1 VHCNEIILIFI
12 SFVFQFLA
20 MKYLVRILLLLPLT
34 FLGQTSFEKGENYFK
49 LEKWE
54 LAKVQLEKSLK
65 QNPSDLKSIEYL
77 GDIQCHSMNWQ
88 QAIPYYEKLMKVK
101 PSEAEYFYK
110 FGGATAMLAKE
121 SNKFSAL
128 SLIHDAIDSFE
139 KTIALDRN
147 HIGARWAL
155 LEIYIQLPGIV
166 GGSERKA
173 KKYAEELLRI
183 SPVDGYLAKGHVE
196 EYFRRY
202 SAAEKNYKKAIEIG
216 NSLTTYQK
224 LANLYKNKMD
234 QPEKAKQLLAAYNEK
249 NKS

>member
-1 VHCNEIILIFI
+1 
-12 SFVFQFLA
+12 
-20 MKYLVRILLLLPLT
+20 MKYLILTLLLPLT

-54 LAKVQLEKSLK
+54 LAKVQFEKNLK

-77 GDIQCHSMNWQ
+77 GDIQCQSQNWVK
-88 QAIPYYEKLMKVK
+88 AVPYYERLKKAK
-101 PSEAEYFYK
+101 PSVAEYYYK
-110 FGGATAMLAKE
+110 YAGATAMQAKE
-121 SNKFSAL
+121 SNKFAAL
-128 SLIHDAIDSFE
+128 SLINDAIDNFE
-139 KTIALDRN
+139 KTIALNPN
-147 HIGARWAL
+147 HIGSRWAL

-173 KKYAEELLRI
+173 KKYADQLLKI

-196 EYFRRY
+196 EYFKRY
-202 SAAEKNYKKAIEIG
+202 TAAEKNYKKAIEVG
-216 NSLTTYQK
+216 NSLATYQK

-234 QPEKAKQLLAAYNEK
+234 QPEKAKQILAAYNEK

>member
-1 VHCNEIILIFI
+1 
-12 SFVFQFLA
+12 
-20 MKYLVRILLLLPLT
+20 MKYLILTLLLPLT

-54 LAKVQLEKSLK
+54 LAKVQFEKNLK

-77 GDIQCHSMNWQ
+77 GDIQCQSQNWLK
-88 QAIPYYEKLMKVK
+88 AVPYYERLKKAK
-101 PSEAEYFYK
+101 PSVAEYYYK
-110 FGGATAMLAKE
+110 YAGATAMQAKE
-121 SNKFSAL
+121 SNKFTAL
-128 SLIHDAIDSFE
+128 SLINDAIDNFE
-139 KTIALDRN
+139 KTIALNPN
-147 HIGARWAL
+147 HIGSRWAL

-173 KKYAEELLRI
+173 KKYADQLLKI

-196 EYFRRY
+196 EYFKRY
-202 SAAEKNYKKAIEIG
+202 TAAEKNYKKAIEVG
-216 NSLTTYQK
+216 NSLATYQK

-234 QPEKAKQLLAAYNEK
+234 QPEKAKQILAAYNEK

>member
-1 VHCNEIILIFI
+1 
-12 SFVFQFLA
+12 
-20 MKYLVRILLLLPLT
+20 MKYLILTLLLPLT

-54 LAKVQLEKSLK
+54 LAKVQFEKNLK

-77 GDIQCHSMNWQ
+77 GDIQCQSQNWLK
-88 QAIPYYEKLMKVK
+88 AVPYYERLKKAK
-101 PSEAEYFYK
+101 PSVAEYYYK
-110 FGGATAMLAKE
+110 YAGATAMQAKE
-121 SNKFSAL
+121 SNKFAAL
-128 SLIHDAIDSFE
+128 SLINDAIDNFE
-139 KTIALDRN
+139 KTIALNPN
-147 HIGARWAL
+147 HIGSRWAL

-173 KKYAEELLRI
+173 KKYADQLLKI

-196 EYFRRY
+196 EYFKRY
-202 SAAEKNYKKAIEIG
+202 TAAEKNYKKAIEVG
-216 NSLTTYQK
+216 NSLATYQK

-234 QPEKAKQLLAAYNEK
+234 QPEKAKQILAAYNEK

>member
-1 VHCNEIILIFI
+1 
-12 SFVFQFLA
+12 
-20 MKYLVRILLLLPLT
+20 MKYLILTLLLPLT

-54 LAKVQLEKSLK
+54 LAKVQFEKNLK

-77 GDIQCHSMNWQ
+77 GDIQCQSQNWVK
-88 QAIPYYEKLMKVK
+88 AVPYYERLKKAK
-101 PSEAEYFYK
+101 PSVAEYYYK
-110 FGGATAMLAKE
+110 YAGATAMQAKE
-121 SNKFSAL
+121 SNKFAAL
-128 SLIHDAIDSFE
+128 SLINDAIDNFE
-139 KTIALDRN
+139 KTIALNPN

-173 KKYAEELLRI
+173 KKYADQLLKI

-196 EYFRRY
+196 EYFKRY
-202 SAAEKNYKKAIEIG
+202 TAAEKNYKKAIEVG
-216 NSLTTYQK
+216 NSLATYQK

-234 QPEKAKQLLAAYNEK
+234 QPEKAKQILAAYNEK

>member
-1 VHCNEIILIFI
+1 
-12 SFVFQFLA
+12 
-20 MKYLVRILLLLPLT
+20 MKYLFLTLLLPLT

-54 LAKVQLEKSLK
+54 LAKVQFEKNLK

-77 GDIQCHSMNWQ
+77 GDIQCQSQNWLK
-88 QAIPYYEKLMKVK
+88 AVPYYERLKKAK
-101 PSEAEYFYK
+101 PSVAEYYYK
-110 FGGATAMLAKE
+110 YAGATAMQAKE
-121 SNKFSAL
+121 SNKFAAL
-128 SLIHDAIDSFE
+128 SLINDAIDNFE
-139 KTIALDRN
+139 KTIALNPN

-173 KKYAEELLRI
+173 KKYADQLLKI

-196 EYFRRY
+196 EYFKRY
-202 SAAEKNYKKAIEIG
+202 TAAEKNYKKAIEVG
-216 NSLTTYQK
+216 NSLATYQK

-234 QPEKAKQLLAAYNEK
+234 QPEKAKQILAAYNEK

>member
-1 VHCNEIILIFI
+1 
-12 SFVFQFLA
+12 
-20 MKYLVRILLLLPLT
+20 MKYLILTLLLPLT

-54 LAKVQLEKSLK
+54 LAKVQFEKNLK

-77 GDIQCHSMNWQ
+77 GDIQCQSQNWLK
-88 QAIPYYEKLMKVK
+88 AVPYYERLKKAK
-101 PSEAEYFYK
+101 PSVAEYYYK
-110 FGGATAMLAKE
+110 YAGATAMQAKE
-121 SNKFSAL
+121 SNKFAAL
-128 SLIHDAIDSFE
+128 SLINDAIDNFE
-139 KTIALDRN
+139 KTIALNPN

-173 KKYAEELLRI
+173 KKYADQLLKI

-196 EYFRRY
+196 EYFKRY
-202 SAAEKNYKKAIEIG
+202 TAAEKNYKKAIEVG
-216 NSLTTYQK
+216 NSLATYQK

-234 QPEKAKQLLAAYNEK
+234 QPEKAKQILAAYNEK